1 MPPRRIGAIHR
12 AAPASIPLLAARANL
27 SAMAPST
34 GTDWQ
39 SRLTLGDPL
48 GNDTLGNCVPCAQLR
63 AEQLIVANA
72 MGSAW
77 TPSAT
82 DAIAL
87 YEVDGGY
94 QPGNP
99 ATDLGT
105 DTATAM
111 ARWCGQGYAINAQLD
126 DVPHWVSLDPSN
138 LYHQK
143 IAIDTLGGVLL
154 TLNLP
159 RAAMRLD
166 EWTITPGSNP
176 DTAPGSEGG
185 HRVMSGRH
193 DSDGLWLVTWG
204 VQMLATP
211 AFLQAYCIAADAV
224 VSRLWIETTGLSPA
238 GLDLDQLAAEAAAI
252 GESLP

>member
-1 MPPRRIGAIHR
+1 MPMRRTGAVHR
-12 AAPASIPLLAARANL
+12 AAPASVPLLAAHANL
-27 SAMAPST
+27 VAMAPSA

-63 AEQLIVANA
+63 AEQLFVANA
-72 MGSAW
+72 MASSW
-77 TPSAT
+77 TPTAA

-87 YEVDGGY
+87 YELDAGY

-99 ATDLGT
+99 ATDQGT

-111 ARWCGQGYAINAQLD
+111 SRWCSQGYAINDQTL
-126 DVPHWVSLDPSN
+126 DVPRWTKLDPGN
-138 LYHQK
+138 LDHIR
-143 IAIDTLGGVLL
+143 IAVDTLGSVLL

-159 RAAMRLD
+159 RAAMPLD
-166 EWTITPGSNP
+166 EWTIVPTSDP

-185 HRVMSGRH
+185 HRVMCGRH

-204 VQMLATP
+204 LQMLASP
-211 AFLQAYCIAADAV
+211 GFLAAYCIAADAV
-224 VSRLWIETTGLSPA
+224 VSRRWIEATGLSPA
-238 GLDLDQLAAEAAAI
+238 GLDLAHLDAEAAAV
-252 GESLP
+252 GQMA